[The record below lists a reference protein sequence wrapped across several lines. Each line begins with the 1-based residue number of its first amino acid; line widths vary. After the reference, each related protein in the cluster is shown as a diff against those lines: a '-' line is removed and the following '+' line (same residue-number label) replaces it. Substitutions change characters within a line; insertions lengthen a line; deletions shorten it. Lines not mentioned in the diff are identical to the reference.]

1 MQTTSKPLKRQH
13 CVLLVALAALALAA
27 VVFAHDS
34 RGILSAGCCVDMV
47 VCRQDAGR
55 QAYLHTLGFE
65 IDPAS
70 EDVQRTSVPLRFD
83 SMMMDYNTLQ
93 RRQGFDLTPYA
104 GLPVTVVT
112 YTLQDAPDELVT
124 LWVCNGVV
132 IGGDLHTA
140 AADGWITGIIDD

>member
-1 MQTTSKPLKRQH
+1 MQTTLKPLTRQH
-13 CVLLVALAALALAA
+13 VAVLVALAALALAA

-34 RGILSAGCCVDMV
+34 RGILSAHYRVDTA
-47 VCRQDAGR
+47 AGR

-70 EDVQRTSVPLRFD
+70 EDIQRTSVPLRFD
-83 SMMMDYNTLQ
+83 SMMADYNALQ

-112 YTLQDAPDELVT
+112 YALQDAPDELVT

-132 IGGDLHTA
+132 IGGDVHTA
-140 AADGWITGIIDD
+140 AADGWMTGIIDD

>member
-1 MQTTSKPLKRQH
+1 MRTTSNHLTKQH
-13 CVLLVALAALALAA
+13 VALIVALAALALAA

-34 RGILSAGCCVDMV
+34 RGILSAHYHVDTT
-47 VCRQDAGR
+47 AGR

-83 SMMMDYNTLQ
+83 SMMKDYNALQ

-112 YTLQDAPDELVT
+112 YALQEAPDELVT

-132 IGGDLHTA
+132 IAGDVHTTA
-140 AADGWITGIIDD
+140 SDGWMRGITDD